1 MLGHVHVFE
10 QIRLQPHTELLQCKE
25 VERGVVELVPHTV
38 HFLVLGGV
46 QLVETWR
53 CGEALKGLLGLF
65 FVGLV
70 SKSHVG
76 DLDVFVGLNYP
87 RSTSGNDL
95 LRLFSNDFFGGDVAG
110 FRVEDVITHIVAT
123 SHVDQLAEV
132 AFFDCGTAVIPARSA
147 PEERLGLLVSF
158 RCGFFDAIYC
168 IGPVLVE
175 GFRLVFLIKDLSQQL
190 NGLGGVGERML
201 TEVGDYVLNPGIIH
215 FGEHTVGFRGFIVVG
230 GHDHD
235 VRVVGQEIFY
245 SHVPLSHIADF
256 GDVFCLWD
264 SFFQFLVEGR
274 CGCFQVGASGND
286 FVERLVFVQN

>member
-1 MLGHVHVFE
+1 M
-10 QIRLQPHTELLQCKE
+10 I
-25 VERGVVELVPHTV
+25 
-38 HFLVLGGV
+38 
-46 QLVETWR
+46 
-53 CGEALKGLLGLF
+53 A
-65 FVGLV
+65 
-70 SKSHVG
+70 
-76 DLDVFVGLNYP
+76 
-87 RSTSGNDL
+87 
-95 LRLFSNDFFGGDVAG
+95 
-110 FRVEDVITHIVAT
+110 HIVAT
-123 SHVDQLAEV
+123 SHVDQLAKV
-132 AFFDCGTAVIPARSA
+132 AFFDRGTAVIPARSA

-158 RCGFFDAIYC
+158 RCGFFDAVYC

-274 CGCFQVGASGND
+274 CGCFQVGSSGND